1 MRKNYEL
8 KVKLHNYDVAKW
20 KADSY
25 IHRFKNKHHFL
36 EVQKDIYYYKVDGKR
51 LKLRIINNE
60 YGHLVYYDRKD
71 SRNKRVSKYFLS
83 DTKNPF
89 ELDKILRKFFKVQ
102 LVVNK
107 TREIYT
113 VKNLRIHLDRI
124 QAVGIFLE
132 FEIIYKSLG
141 EAKILMKELMK
152 YFNIKRS
159 DLIKDSYSDLILKKK
174 KQKNAINSKTGR
186 V

>member
-20 KADSY
+20 KADGY
-25 IHRFKNKHHFL
+25 IHRFKDKHHFF
-36 EVQKDIYYYKVDGKR
+36 EEQKDIYYYKVDGKR

-71 SRNKRVSKYFLS
+71 SRNKRVSKYLIS

-89 ELDKILRKFFKVQ
+89 ELDKILKRFFRVQ
-102 LVVNK
+102 LIVK
-107 TREIYT
+107 KIREIFI

-124 QAVGIFLE
+124 QGVGIFLE
-132 FEIIYKSLG
+132 FEIIYNSLD
-141 EAKILMKELMK
+141 EAKALMKELMK
-152 YFNIKRS
+152 HFNIKRT
-159 DLIKDSYSDLILKKK
+159 DFIKESYSDLILKKK
-174 KQKNAINSKTGR
+174 NKKNAINSKAR
-186 V
+186 

>member
-8 KVKLHNYDVAKW
+8 KVKLNNYDVAKW
-20 KADSY
+20 KAESY
-25 IHRFKNKHHFL
+25 IRRFKDKHHFL
-36 EVQKDIYYYKVDGKR
+36 EKQKDIYYYKVGGRR
-51 LKLRIINNE
+51 LKLRIINGE
-60 YGHLVYYDRKD
+60 FGHLVYYDRKD
-71 SRNKRVSKYFLS
+71 TTNKRVSKYLLS

-113 VKNLRIHLDRI
+113 VRNLRIHLDRI
-124 QAVGIFLE
+124 QGIGIFLE
-132 FEIIYKSLG
+132 FEIIYDSLE

-152 YFNIKRS
+152 HFNIKRK
-159 DLIKDSYSDLILKKK
+159 DFIKDSYSDLILKKNIK
-174 KQKNAINSKTGR
+174 KNAINSKAG
-186 V
+186 

>member
-20 KADSY
+20 KADNY
-25 IHRFKNKHHFL
+25 IHRYKNKQHFF
-36 EVQKDIYYYKVDGKR
+36 EEQKDIYYYKVEGKR

-60 YGHLVYYDRKD
+60 YGCLIYYDRKD
-71 SRNKRVSKYFLS
+71 KKEKRVSKYFLS

-89 ELDKILRKFFKVQ
+89 ELDKILRKFFRVQ

-107 TREIYT
+107 TREIFI

-124 QAVGIFLE
+124 QGAGIFLE
-132 FEIIYKSLG
+132 FEIIYSNLN
-141 EAKILMKELMK
+141 EAKIKMKELMK
-152 YFNIKRS
+152 YFNIKRK
-159 DLIKDSYSDLILKKK
+159 DFIKESYSDLILKKK
-174 KQKNAINSKTGR
+174 NKKNAINS
-186 V
+186 